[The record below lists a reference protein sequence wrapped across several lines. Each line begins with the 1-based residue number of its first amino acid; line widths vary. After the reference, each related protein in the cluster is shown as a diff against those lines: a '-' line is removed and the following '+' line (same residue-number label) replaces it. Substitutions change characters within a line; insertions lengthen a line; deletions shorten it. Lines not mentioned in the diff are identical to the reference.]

1 MYQVFEDCLY
11 QLRCRDDFNKYER
24 SMDDMTN
31 LRRDI
36 KKGNTLI
43 FEIKYK
49 KRKQNV
55 WEDKERYYSRVS
67 ERKK

>member
-1 MYQVFEDCLY
+1 
-11 QLRCRDDFNKYER
+11 
-24 SMDDMTN
+24 MTN

-55 WEDKERYYSRVS
+55 WEDKERYYSRVR